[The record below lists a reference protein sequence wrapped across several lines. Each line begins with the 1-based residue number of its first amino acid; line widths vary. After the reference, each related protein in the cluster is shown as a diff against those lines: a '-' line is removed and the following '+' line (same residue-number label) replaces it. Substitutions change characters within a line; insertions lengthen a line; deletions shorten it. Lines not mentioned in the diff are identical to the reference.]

1 MMPVR
6 TWFSLPPQPASL
18 SPPSAVL
25 CPPQDNNA
33 VVKEWGQ
40 KRNEETAP
48 EKMYSHVDL
57 VQLLDIVD
65 LEAGAEVAGAC
76 CACCACCLLGVVSQW
91 AWCWSAA
98 GLGAALR
105 LEAATAT

>member
-1 MMPVR
+1 M
-6 TWFSLPPQPASL
+6 
-18 SPPSAVL
+18 
-25 CPPQDNNA
+25 
-33 VVKEWGQ
+33 VKEWGQ
-40 KRNEETAP
+40 KRNEEAAP

-76 CACCACCLLGVVSQW
+76 CACCLLGVASQW

-98 GLGAALR
+98 VLRAALR
-105 LEAATAT
+105 LEAVTAT